1 MTVKIE
7 RNLSLTEVKNRFLR
21 RVMATK
27 KMQWLQVC
35 TKNQIATQQSG
46 CGLERSR
53 GRYDVRGDVE
63 LMVGIEPTTFSL
75 RVRCSTIEPH
85 QHIKMWKE
93 RGLHRRGRRIERTAL
108 RRKDQQR

>member
-46 CGLERSR
+46 CGLEKNR
-53 GRYDVRGDVE
+53 GRYDVRGGDMSCVDK
-63 LMVGIEPTTFSL
+63 
-75 RVRCSTIEPH
+75 
-85 QHIKMWKE
+85 KMHLIRAW
-93 RGLHRRGRRIERTAL
+93 
-108 RRKDQQR
+108 D

>member
-46 CGLERSR
+46 CSLERSR
-53 GRYDVRGDVE
+53 D
-63 LMVGIEPTTFSL
+63 
-75 RVRCSTIEPH
+75 
-85 QHIKMWKE
+85 KMSK
-93 RGLHRRGRRIERTAL
+93 R
-108 RRKDQQR
+108 

>member
-7 RNLSLTEVKNRFLR
+7 RNLSLTEVKDRFLR

-53 GRYDVRGDVE
+53 D
-63 LMVGIEPTTFSL
+63 
-75 RVRCSTIEPH
+75 
-85 QHIKMWKE
+85 KMSK
-93 RGLHRRGRRIERTAL
+93 R
-108 RRKDQQR
+108 

>member
-1 MTVKIE
+1 MMTVKIE

-27 KMQWLQVC
+27 RMQWLQVC

-53 GRYDVRGDVE
+53 GRYDVRGDMSCVDKKCI
-63 LMVGIEPTTFSL
+63 LI
-75 RVRCSTIEPH
+75 RA
-85 QHIKMWKE
+85 W
-93 RGLHRRGRRIERTAL
+93 
-108 RRKDQQR
+108 D

>member
-27 KMQWLQVC
+27 RMQWLQVC

-53 GRYDVRGDVE
+53 D
-63 LMVGIEPTTFSL
+63 
-75 RVRCSTIEPH
+75 
-85 QHIKMWKE
+85 KMSE
-93 RGLHRRGRRIERTAL
+93 R
-108 RRKDQQR
+108 

>member
-46 CGLERSR
+46 CLSERKKETANM
-53 GRYDVRGDVE
+53 E
-63 LMVGIEPTTFSL
+63 LSP
-75 RVRCSTIEPH
+75 P
-85 QHIKMWKE
+85 
-93 RGLHRRGRRIERTAL
+93 
-108 RRKDQQR
+108 RRKRNAAGFF

>member
-7 RNLSLTEVKNRFLR
+7 RNLSLTEVKDRFLR

-53 GRYDVRGDVE
+53 D
-63 LMVGIEPTTFSL
+63 
-75 RVRCSTIEPH
+75 
-85 QHIKMWKE
+85 KMSE
-93 RGLHRRGRRIERTAL
+93 R
-108 RRKDQQR
+108 

>member
-1 MTVKIE
+1 MMTVKIE
-7 RNLSLTEVKNRFLR
+7 RNLSLTEVKDRFLR

-53 GRYDVRGDVE
+53 D
-63 LMVGIEPTTFSL
+63 
-75 RVRCSTIEPH
+75 
-85 QHIKMWKE
+85 KMSE
-93 RGLHRRGRRIERTAL
+93 R
-108 RRKDQQR
+108 

>member
-1 MTVKIE
+1 LHSCQSLQTKVRKNLDTTLQILFNLDRAGKTPYPLWTMMTVKIE

-53 GRYDVRGDVE
+53 GRYDVRGDMSCVDKKCI
-63 LMVGIEPTTFSL
+63 LI
-75 RVRCSTIEPH
+75 RA
-85 QHIKMWKE
+85 W
-93 RGLHRRGRRIERTAL
+93 
-108 RRKDQQR
+108 D

>member
-46 CGLERSR
+46 CGLEGAADDMTSAATCP
-53 GRYDVRGDVE
+53 V
-63 LMVGIEPTTFSL
+63 L
-75 RVRCSTIEPH
+75 
-85 QHIKMWKE
+85 IKMHFDK
-93 RGLHRRGRRIERTAL
+93 GLGL
-108 RRKDQQR
+108 RLIL

>member
-35 TKNQIATQQSG
+35 TKTKSQPSKAVAVWKG
-46 CGLERSR
+46 SR
-53 GRYDVRGDVE
+53 GRYDVRGDMSCVDKKCI
-63 LMVGIEPTTFSL
+63 LI
-75 RVRCSTIEPH
+75 RA
-85 QHIKMWKE
+85 W
-93 RGLHRRGRRIERTAL
+93 
-108 RRKDQQR
+108 D

>member
-46 CGLERSR
+46 CGGKKAVQRSER
-53 GRYDVRGDVE
+53 VF
-63 LMVGIEPTTFSL
+63 VGGSDGNE
-75 RVRCSTIEPH
+75 
-85 QHIKMWKE
+85 
-93 RGLHRRGRRIERTAL
+93 
-108 RRKDQQR
+108 